1 MKFYKIIIES
11 DIIPYHLLSK
21 IGSFI
26 STSFDHFIVMTKKS
40 RLQIKNILIKEIEED
55 DFIIKEIKNIK
66 DDGSKTLQ
74 SQWINE
80 QLLKLD
86 IERYEKNNQEYLQNL
101 YKELEDLESGVEV
114 SGNKQQKNYVGNETS
129 NSEHAEQEVSTN
141 I

>member
-21 IGSFI
+21 IG
-26 STSFDHFIVMTKKS
+26 
-40 RLQIKNILIKEIEED
+40 
-55 DFIIKEIKNIK
+55 NIK

-114 SGNKQQKNYVGNETS
+114 SGNEQQKNYVGNETS